1 MDASLYRR
9 PNKPRTMQVT
19 QRREAPAMALPVMP
33 EIITVD
39 TYSECHV
46 TPLDVARR
54 MVDYLGETGDFLTLE
69 SSAGTGNIIQAL
81 YESGH
86 SSNELVAIERHPKL
100 CAEIRER
107 FKGDQAIHPIN
118 ECFIE
123 YAERVNGMGEYP
135 RIIMNPPFKK
145 VKTHLRSALNLLG
158 PGGHDRAVLV
168 ALVPISFHH
177 DEAETLEELPRD
189 TFSTVQV
196 STKIIRIER

>member
-1 MDASLYRR
+1 M
-9 PNKPRTMQVT
+9 TVT
-19 QRREAPAMALPVMP
+19 RRREAPATALPVMP

-46 TPLDVARR
+46 TPLAVARR
-54 MVDYLGETGDFLTLE
+54 MVSYLGETGDFLTLE
-69 SSAGTGNIIQAL
+69 PSAGSGNLIQAL
-81 YESGH
+81 YDSGH
-86 SSNELVAIERHPKL
+86 SSNELVAIERHHTL
-100 CAEIRER
+100 CAEIRKR
-107 FKGDQAIHPIN
+107 FKGNQAINPIN
-118 ECFIE
+118 ECFFE
-123 YAERVNGMGEYP
+123 YAERVKGLGEYP

-145 VKTHLRSALNLLG
+145 VKAHLRSALSLLG

-168 ALVPISFHH
+168 ALVPITFHH

>member
-1 MDASLYRR
+1 M
-9 PNKPRTMQVT
+9 TVT
-19 QRREAPAMALPVMP
+19 RRREAPATALPVMP

-46 TPLDVARR
+46 TPLAVARR
-54 MVDYLGETGDFLTLE
+54 MVSYLGETGDFLTLE
-69 SSAGTGNIIQAL
+69 PSAGSGNLIQAL
-81 YESGH
+81 YDSGH
-86 SSNELVAIERHPKL
+86 SSNELVAIERHHKL
-100 CAEIRER
+100 CAEIRKR
-107 FKGDQAIHPIN
+107 FNGNQTIDPIN

-123 YAERVNGMGEYP
+123 YAERVKGLGEYP

-145 VKTHLRSALNLLG
+145 VKAHLRSALSLLG

-168 ALVPISFHH
+168 ALVPITFHH
-177 DEAETLEELPRD
+177 DEAETLEELSRD